1 MARIGTGRRA
11 RLPAVLM
18 AAALAFAGGAAVV
31 GISGAAG
38 PVAERVL
45 PRLAVAAGAAAL
57 PEGAALTLLERY
69 FPARSAA
76 LPQSPPVG
84 QPELS
89 SPAEAPSAA

>member
-1 MARIGTGRRA
+1 MAGIGTGRRA

-18 AAALAFAGGAAVV
+18 AAALAFAGGAAA

-38 PVAERVL
+38 PVVERVL

-76 LPQSPPVG
+76 LPQSPPVS

-89 SPAEAPSAA
+89 APAEAV